1 MTDHIMV
8 GQVIALRYVVSYQ
21 ILCKCARSQQGL
33 RLAFFFIFHLL
44 QNSRYSY
51 CSTCMPPNHSTT
63 HTNTYTADIA
73 ITFNHNNSNNFLN
86 SFYDDEGWWA
96 ITWIKAYDLTHRTN
110 YLDMASSVRYARP
123 VSLASIDCFVRSQ
136 HPQCAVGRPDS
147 LSLLGACAVHLY
159 FAQCLCDRQYSVSR
173 RGQKSCGSS
182 VVRHQ
187 TAIWRRLWANCGSCF
202 STCQKPAMMSYRL
215 LSVGYQT
222 ACLTPDASV

>member
-21 ILCKCARSQQGL
+21 ILLKSARSQQWL
-33 RLAFFFIFHLL
+33 R
-44 QNSRYSY
+44 
-51 CSTCMPPNHSTT
+51 
-63 HTNTYTADIA
+63 
-73 ITFNHNNSNNFLN
+73 
-86 SFYDDEGWWA
+86 
-96 ITWIKAYDLTHRTN
+96 
-110 YLDMASSVRYARP
+110 
-123 VSLASIDCFVRSQ
+123 LASIDCFVRSQ

-222 ACLTPDASV
+222 ACLTPDVSV